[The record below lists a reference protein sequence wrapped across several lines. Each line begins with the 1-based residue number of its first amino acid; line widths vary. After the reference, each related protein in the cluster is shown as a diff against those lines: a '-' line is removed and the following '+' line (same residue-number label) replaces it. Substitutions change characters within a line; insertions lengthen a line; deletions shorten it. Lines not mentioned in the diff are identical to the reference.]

1 MATIGTSTSSRAPAM
16 IAVSAQPDSCFFGA
30 GTTPAGALVAYGVE
44 GGSTGGCGGGGATG
58 RVRRRRYATAAI
70 AAGRRATPGCPGRS
84 GCCGTTQ
91 PTVPPAAGPGA
102 GCLLRGTTRSRGRS

>member
-58 RVRRRRYATAAI
+58 SGSASTIGAEASS
-70 AAGRRATPGCPGRS
+70 RRATPGCPGRS

-91 PTVPPAAGPGA
+91 PTVPPAAGPAA